1 MYLDKSR
8 EMYKEMPP
16 QAFRAYLHAVDAEYF
31 LEELEKA
38 NFNIFERSLHTPSYI
53 LLPSKVFKA
62 ARNQRFTLK

>member
-31 LEELEKA
+31 LENLEKN
-38 NFNIFERSLHTPSYI
+38 NFNIFQRALHTPSYVI
-53 LLPSKVFKA
+53 LPYRVFTA
-62 ARNQRFTLK
+62 ARNKRFTVK